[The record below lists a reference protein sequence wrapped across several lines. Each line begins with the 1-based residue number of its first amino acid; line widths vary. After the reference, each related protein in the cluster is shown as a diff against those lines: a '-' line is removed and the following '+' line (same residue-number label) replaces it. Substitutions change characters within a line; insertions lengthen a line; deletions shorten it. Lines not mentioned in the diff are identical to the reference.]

1 MCSNYLLY
9 FAVLNYTVLYTF
21 KRFLMNLFSKLYCER
36 KYKNCQPAI
45 NLKIVQ
51 LIGPL
56 EQWEV
61 QLDSPRY
68 LKHMKLFTDVQTQI
82 IKERETILNI
92 LWMSIS
98 YVWERGY

>member
-9 FAVLNYTVLYTF
+9 LAEVNYTVLYTF
-21 KRFLMNLFSKLYCER
+21 KNFLVNYIVKESTRIY
-36 KYKNCQPAI
+36 QPAI

>member
-21 KRFLMNLFSKLYCER
+21 KNFLVNYIVKESTR
-36 KYKNCQPAI
+36 ICQPAI
-45 NLKIVQ
+45 NLKIVE